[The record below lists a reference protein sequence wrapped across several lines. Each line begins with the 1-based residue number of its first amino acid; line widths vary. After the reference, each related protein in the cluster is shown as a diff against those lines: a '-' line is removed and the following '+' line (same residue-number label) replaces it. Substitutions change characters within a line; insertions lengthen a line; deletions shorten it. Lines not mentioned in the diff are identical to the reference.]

1 MYISTLVVV
10 VVVVVVHH
18 PKNIRNSQADVYIG
32 GKESTKM
39 VSACSH
45 IHPCHPSRINETG
58 SEGKKYQLS

>member
-10 VVVVVVHH
+10 VVAHH
-18 PKNIRNSQADVYIG
+18 PKNIRNSQADVYYIG
-32 GKESTKM
+32 VKESTKM